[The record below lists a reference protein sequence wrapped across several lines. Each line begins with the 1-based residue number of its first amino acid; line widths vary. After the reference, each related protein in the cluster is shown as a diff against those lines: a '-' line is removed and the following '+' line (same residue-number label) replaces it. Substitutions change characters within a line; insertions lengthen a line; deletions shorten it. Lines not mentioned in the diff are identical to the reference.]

1 MELYDVLLNTDENS
15 HGNFGEQIYSWQVKE
30 VIFYSGFPVTPY
42 LKLWLWK
49 IPGIKTIKFDGGSGN
64 YWCSYL
70 LESQSTER
78 SNSDGI
84 I

>member
-1 MELYDVLLNTDENS
+1 M
-15 HGNFGEQIYSWQVKE
+15 E

-49 IPGIKTIKFDGGSGN
+49 ISGIKTIKFDGGSGN

-70 LESQSTER
+70 LESQSTKR
-78 SNSDGI
+78 SNSDEI